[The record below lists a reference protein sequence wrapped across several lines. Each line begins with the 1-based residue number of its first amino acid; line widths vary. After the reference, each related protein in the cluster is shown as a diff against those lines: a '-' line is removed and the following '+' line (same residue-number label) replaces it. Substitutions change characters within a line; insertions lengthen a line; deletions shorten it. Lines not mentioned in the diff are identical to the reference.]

1 MTTSATGPGAE
12 DAATSMPGPGAEDA
26 GDERGRGSPR
36 RAGRREWVGLAV
48 LALPTLLLAL
58 DFSVLYLALPSL
70 SADLGASGVQQ
81 LWITDV
87 YGFMVAGFLITM
99 GTLGDRIGRRRLL
112 LIGAALF
119 GAASAVA
126 AFSVSAEMLI
136 VTRAL
141 MGIAGATLMPSTLA
155 LISTMFRD
163 PGQRS
168 TAISVWV
175 SCFMGGTAIGPVIGG
190 VLLERFW
197 WGSVFLMGVPVMAL
211 LLVAAPFLLPTHRD
225 PGAGRLDLTSV
236 ALSLGAILP
245 VVYGVKELA
254 TGGLRPL
261 PVVALGTGVG
271 LGLAFVNRQRR
282 LAHPLLDL
290 RLFAGRSFSAG
301 VAGMT
306 LNSALM
312 GGISLLIALYL
323 QTVAGLSPLGAGL
336 WLAPASLAIVVSAM
350 ATPVLARRVRPAYV
364 IAAGLGVAVIGYL
377 LLSQAAAVGGLPAVV
392 AGNILVCLG
401 AGPITALATDLVVG
415 SVRPEQAGSA
425 AAISETGGDL
435 GIALGIAVLGSLT
448 TAVYRSVF
456 GDVTVAGV
464 PDRTLEAAGES
475 VEAAATVAGRLPA
488 APGADLLAAARDA
501 FTTGLNITAAVA
513 GLVVIGLAILAVTA
527 LRHIPPA
534 GHTTDE

>member
-1 MTTSATGPGAE
+1 
-12 DAATSMPGPGAEDA
+12 MPGPGAEDA